1 MKIKNIKTDEIW
13 EYEGNITFEEAVT
26 DILKTTEN
34 LNRVYP
40 EEKIVIDRA
49 DLIQID

>member
-13 EYEGNITFEEAVT
+13 ECVEGTTFEEAVT

-40 EEKIVIDRA
+40 EEHIVIDRA
-49 DLIQID
+49 DLVQI